1 MRELLSFFKLYIDDS
16 LSSFDVTL
24 FVLFGNAIFYIIDF
38 YSLVKRKSYKETTAI
53 MVIPVTFSVM
63 GSAVLGML
71 VHIPGL
77 EKLGKFAS
85 ALQDKKL
92 HFALCG
98 LVLLYGILWTFSFLI
113 HRIYQKKDF
122 RRFVLSC
129 ILDYLCIFCILFGSI
144 SVLIQNGKSFLLIEK
159 WILWLYLHAIYLLSC
174 KIILLA
180 AGLVVQ
186 VYCTKLTMFRWR
198 EGKNTS
204 AFLFRYFAFYQNA
217 IVRSI
222 LLFELGILI
231 PLTIAL
237 AKEGWNMQATGI
249 MGFLY
254 LGGAF
259 VILVSLSSCM
269 KMLHLFKQWGN
280 PSRTREMFCREYF
293 CEEAVFR
300 NKSYTVTRHFLID
313 EQTPSAVY
321 YWPLLNKVGNWIYD
335 KKGRSRT
342 LWFSDGTFCQFSED
356 EVLSSGQVFQYAK
369 KIYDGEQFYFDG
381 MEDEIPK
388 TGSREN
394 RYDIF
399 VKKMAIYV
407 VFLIMFSSVFFKSS
421 SNSGGQS
428 SQKRESV
435 ADRDPDFRA
444 DFDKIYL
451 VKYIS
456 YEYGGKNAPKDAL
469 SVKREYNPYDYDPT
483 YIFECYDTSYTY
495 DQEGRLVYEEYAHV
509 GNYDEYNV
517 MTSAIYEYS
526 EDGCI
531 KTDTS
536 DYWSYK
542 RISTMDTVGNVILY
556 DSIERQQISSSSR
569 SYDEQGRLLVQ
580 TTLTQYKPEKY
591 EVYRQLKVEWDD
603 TMHTSKAMQFDEL
616 GGDPTMVWI
625 DFYSED
631 GKKLRSVY
639 SGYQELTGMTR
650 DQNIEELKDYCYRG
664 YWASYDADGH
674 LMECAEQGGQ
684 DYRAQILDNAF
695 RSDKY
700 SAYSYN
706 EQGLTEWEYS
716 CFDQFLYLTHYLY
729 DSHNRLKEE
738 FKYRIYLDEWQQE
751 LSDGSILTFTK
762 EDGNIKNI
770 SRHSGDGELINE
782 LTYGDGGIL
791 FQRTEE
797 GEISWREAKTWVAP
811 SKSTGSEDSDN
822 YSEPSQ
828 PSQPVEED
836 PEIYI

>member
-1 MRELLSFFKLYIDDS
+1 MRELFSFFKLYIDDS
-16 LSSFDVTL
+16 FNSLGGTL
-24 FVLFGNAIFYIIDF
+24 LMLYGNVIFYIVDF

-53 MVIPVTFSVM
+53 MAIPVTLSVM
-63 GSAVLGML
+63 GSALLEML
-71 VHIPGL
+71 VHIPGV

-98 LVLLYGILWTFSFLI
+98 LVMLYGILWAFSFLF
-113 HRIYQKKDF
+113 HKMYQKKDS

-129 ILDYLCIFCILFGSI
+129 ILDYLCIFCILSGSI
-144 SVLIQNGKSFLLIEK
+144 SVLIQGDESFLLVVK

-180 AGLVVQ
+180 AGLLVQ
-186 VYCTKLTMFRWR
+186 IYCTRLTMFRWR
-198 EGKNTS
+198 EGKNTF
-204 AFLFRYFAFYQNA
+204 AFLFRYYAFYQNA

-237 AKEGWNMQATGI
+237 AKEGWNLQATGI

-254 LGGAF
+254 LAGAF

-293 CEEAVFR
+293 CEEAIFR

-342 LWFSDGTFCQFSED
+342 LWFSDGTFCKFSED
-356 EVLSSGQVFQYAK
+356 EVLSSEQVFQYAK
-369 KIYDGEQFYFDG
+369 KIYDGEQIYFDG
-381 MEDEIPK
+381 MKEETPK
-388 TGSREN
+388 TVAGEN
-394 RYDIF
+394 RYDVF
-399 VKKMAIYV
+399 LKKMAIYV
-407 VFLIMFSSVFFKSS
+407 VFLIMFANLFFQYSP
-421 SNSGGQS
+421 NSGGQS
-428 SQKRESV
+428 SQTTQKRESV
-435 ADRDPDFRA
+435 ADRDPDIKA
-444 DFDKIYL
+444 DFDNIYL

-456 YEYGGKNAPKDAL
+456 YEYGGKNVPEDAL
-469 SVKREYNPYDYDPT
+469 AVKREYNPHDYDPT

-509 GNYDEYNV
+509 GNHEEYNV
-517 MTSAIYEYS
+517 MRSASYEYT

-531 KTDTS
+531 KTETS
-536 DYWSYK
+536 DYWNYK
-542 RISTMDTVGNVILY
+542 RISTMDTMGNVIYY
-556 DSIERQQISSSSR
+556 DSIESAQISSSSR
-569 SYDEQGRLLVQ
+569 SYDEKGRLLLR
-580 TTLTQYKPEKY
+580 TTLTQYTPVKSEQY
-591 EVYRQLKVEWDD
+591 CQLKIKWDD
-603 TMHTSKAMQFDEL
+603 TMHTSVAMQIDEL

-625 DFYSED
+625 DFYSKD
-631 GKKLRSVY
+631 GKKLHSVY
-639 SGYQELTGMTR
+639 SGYQELAGLSWNQ
-650 DQNIEELKDYCYRG
+650 DPEELKDYCYRG

-674 LMECAEQGGQ
+674 LMECAEQGGK
-684 DYRAQILDNAF
+684 DYSAQILYNAF
-695 RSDKY
+695 RNDNY
-700 SAYSYN
+700 TAYSYN
-706 EQGLTEWEYS
+706 KWGVKEWEFQ
-716 CFDQFLYLTHYLY
+716 CVDQYLYLTHYLY

-762 EDGNIKNI
+762 ENGSIKSICRRSDDGK
-770 SRHSGDGELINE
+770 LINE
-782 LTYGDGGIL
+782 LVYEEGGIL
-791 FQRTEE
+791 LQHTEE
-797 GEISWREAKTWVAP
+797 GEISWREAKTWVVP
-811 SKSTGSEDSDN
+811 NKGTSSEDFGDN
-822 YSEPSQ
+822 PSLIDEGMVLKLSE
-828 PSQPVEED
+828 
-836 PEIYI
+836 